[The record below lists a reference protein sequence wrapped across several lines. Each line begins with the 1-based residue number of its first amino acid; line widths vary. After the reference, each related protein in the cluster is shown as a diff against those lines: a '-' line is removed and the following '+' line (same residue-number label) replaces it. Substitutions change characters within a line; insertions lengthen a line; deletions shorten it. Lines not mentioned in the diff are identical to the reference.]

1 MKDAEGN
8 ENFSRA
14 IGKFT
19 LSSEMLQWDEATVDV
34 IGNRIFLFT

>member
-14 IGKFT
+14 IGEC
-19 LSSEMLQWDEATVDV
+19 SEMLQWDEATVDV